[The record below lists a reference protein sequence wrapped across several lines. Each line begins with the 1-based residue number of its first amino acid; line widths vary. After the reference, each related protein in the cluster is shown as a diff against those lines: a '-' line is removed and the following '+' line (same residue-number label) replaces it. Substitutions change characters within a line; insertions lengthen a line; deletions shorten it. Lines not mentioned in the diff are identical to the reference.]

1 MIGVCMNV
9 SERRVYTYMYIYMG
23 FLSAF
28 YESYLFEL
36 IKNLTFFLLINI
48 KLTGWVTTM
57 PIIVLASRLCPE
69 GMEGTIYALIMSIN
83 NMGGI
88 ISSQIGAV
96 LTMYVRLCI
105 YMLQHAATLCN
116 APCMLSLCG
125 VTIWAALL
133 PLKLALRLPCMWRHC
148 TTQYCAATTHCN
160 TLQHTVRSHDVDQQQ
175 ERHYL
180 LSNCCCAYR
189 VCGDTAIHCNK
200 LQHAAPH
207 CTTLQ
212 HTATHCNTLRH
223 TAIHHLHFH
232 NVYQHHACHCFL
244 SNRLLHLPCMCVCKY
259 VHAHVY
265 V

>member
-1 MIGVCMNV
+1 
-9 SERRVYTYMYIYMG
+9 
-23 FLSAF
+23 
-28 YESYLFEL
+28 
-36 IKNLTFFLLINI
+36 
-48 KLTGWVTTM
+48 M

-125 VTIWAALL
+125 VTVWAASL
-133 PLKLALRLPCMWRHC
+133 PLKLALRLPRMWRHC

-207 CTTLQ
+207 CNTLQ
-212 HTATHCNTLRH
+212 HTATHCNTLQH
-223 TAIHHLHFH
+223 TTYTFMMSI
-232 NVYQHHACHCFL
+232 NIMGVIISSQIDCCTCQVCACL
-244 SNRLLHLPCMCVCKY
+244 SMYMRMCMCNGQCMYIHVCASL
-259 VHAHVY
+259 HAHILHIDVCM
-265 V
+265 